1 MAAFGV
7 IDKIGFMEPGTLCP
21 SDYLTWKDRPGAE
34 FWLIFQPL
42 PGGEKEMKRFM
53 KERGKRSMCEEA
65 LDLTSAPQRVGK
77 SMSEIRFDAILAAY
91 EMNGKNAQATCRELG
106 ISKATFYRELSRN
119 NYRVG
124 RVLKKKENE
133 S

>member
-1 MAAFGV
+1 MYGV
-7 IDKIGFMEPGTLCP
+7 IDTIGFMEPGTLCP
-21 SDYLTWKDRPGAE
+21 SDYLTWKERPGAS
-34 FWLIFQPL
+34 FFIFHRL
-42 PGGEKEMKRFM
+42 PGSEEELKRFM
-53 KERGKRSMCEEA
+53 KERGVRSMCEEM

-77 SMSEIRFDAILAAY
+77 TMREIRFEAILAAY

-119 NYRVG
+119 KWGTVRA
-124 RVLKKKENE
+124 LKKKETE